1 MDKNEVKQLLERF
14 YDGTASERE
23 ESRLRH
29 YLLSENA
36 DAEFAADRKIFQA
49 MQQTETIPMPDDLE
63 TRLSSLIDKLDK
75 NERKNKQPKRVKI
88 LYMASAIAAAAVLT
102 AILTIRP
109 GGENNGLRPT
119 APTVEHDISYTARQ
133 QSPGDTIL
141 AQPASPIPDKVAK
154 AEETTERHT
163 ASKPRRNTLSDQQAA
178 EILQEANQRLEKA
191 HAMCMRSRELE
202 QRQAEALQRK
212 EVIDQRTQ
220 KALRQLEK
228 ARQLEEETTIQLN
241 TNQL

>member
-1 MDKNEVKQLLERF
+1 MDKEQAKQLLERF

-23 ESRLRH
+23 ERMLRN
-29 YLLSENA
+29 YLLSDNMDE
-36 DAEFAADRKIFQA
+36 EFATDRKIFQA
-49 MQQTETIPMPDDLE
+49 LQQTSSTPMPDDLE
-63 TRLSSLIDKLDK
+63 NRLSALIDKLDEK
-75 NERKNKQPKRVKI
+75 ERKNKQPKRAKI

-102 AILTIRP
+102 AILTLRP

-119 APTVEHDISYTARQ
+119 APTTVEHDISYTASQ
-133 QSPGDTIL
+133 QLPADTIL
-141 AQPASPIPDKVAK
+141 AQPALPTPTKVAK
-154 AEETTERHT
+154 ATEP
-163 ASKPRRNTLSDQQAA
+163 AKPLRPKRNTMNQQQAA
-178 EILQEANQRLEKA
+178 EILQKVNSKIAKA
-191 HAMCMRSRELE
+191 QMMCALSKKIE
-202 QRQAEALQRK
+202 QQQAEALQRK